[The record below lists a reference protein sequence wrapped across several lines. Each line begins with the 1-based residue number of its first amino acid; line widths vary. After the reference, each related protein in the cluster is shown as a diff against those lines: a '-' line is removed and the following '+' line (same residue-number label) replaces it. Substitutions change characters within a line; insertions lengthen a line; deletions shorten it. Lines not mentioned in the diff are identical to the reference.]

1 MQVEIK
7 GFILF
12 GHYEHEAKWGE
23 KPYFT
28 FKEYDQLDGFVT
40 VREHSFIAEVPD
52 DFDPRPQMVERLQAE
67 KRKVEAE
74 FHARVTALNA
84 QIQSLLAIEA

>member
-7 GFILF
+7 GYIVF
-12 GHYEHEAKWGE
+12 GQHDYEQRCGE

-28 FKEYDQLDGFVT
+28 FKDYEPSEGFVT
-40 VREHSFIAEVPD
+40 VREHEITVDVPD
-52 DFDPRPQMVERLQAE
+52 EFDPRPQMVEKLEAE
-67 KRKVEAE
+67 KKRIEAE
-74 FHARVTALNA
+74 FYAKITQING